1 LCHKNGSRRILE
13 STASTIRNDKEE
25 VEKLVIVN
33 RDITDR
39 KHAEEQLAHNALHDA
54 MTGLPN
60 RRLFLDRL
68 QRCFAEAQRDFTF
81 HYAVVLLDLDRFK
94 IFNDTMGTVAGDQMI
109 VEIATPGRPLPH
121 ERSSFASNRRED
133 PYRRDRAGSPGR
145 RRIWDFAGTGKRA

>member
-1 LCHKNGSRRILE
+1 MTCAARFWRPHAKPGSPESAKASEYRLCHKNGSRRILE
-13 STASTIRNDKEE
+13 STASTIRNDKQE

-33 RDITDR
+33 RGITDR

-68 QRCFAEAQRDFTF
+68 QRCFAEAQHDFTF

-94 IFNDTMGTVAGDQMI
+94 IFNDTMGTVGEQWPAI
-109 VEIATPGRPLPH
+109 R
-121 ERSSFASNRRED
+121 
-133 PYRRDRAGSPGR
+133 
-145 RRIWDFAGTGKRA
+145 